1 MRATKDV
8 FIEDDNRDKGKVF
21 KITEMPAMQAEK
33 WAVKVFLALAK
44 AGIDIPDDI
53 AKRGLAGVAVVGIK
67 MLGGV
72 AFADAEP
79 LMDEMFKC
87 VQIYP
92 DYHKNSLLVR
102 NLVGQDDIEEIK
114 TITRLRQEVLE
125 LHLGF
130 TIAEGASK
138 LNSGNLTT
146 SATTE

>member
-33 WAVKVFLALAK
+33 WAVRVFLALAK

-53 AKRGLAGVAVVGIK
+53 ASRGLAGVAVVGIK

-79 LMDEMFKC
+79 LLDEMFRC

-114 TITRLRQEVLE
+114 TITHLRQEVLE

-138 LNSGNLTT
+138 LTSANLT
-146 SATTE
+146 SPAKG